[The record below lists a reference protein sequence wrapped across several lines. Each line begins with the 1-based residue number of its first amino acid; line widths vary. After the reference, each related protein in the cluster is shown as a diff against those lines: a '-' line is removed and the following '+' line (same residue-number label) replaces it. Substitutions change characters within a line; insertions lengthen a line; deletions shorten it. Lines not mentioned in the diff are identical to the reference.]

1 MNFRNNIKLQ
11 IVLFILA
18 LGICTPAADLN
29 SVISDKILYDS
40 EFQVKEKSI
49 NLFGNKK
56 EKKAVKKIKNAKNNK
71 LEVQHIDKNSVGGE
85 NTLTDAEYIKSLK
98 RADKKRI
105 RNEQIEL
112 NVVNENTDVEDSTF
126 ISDENSEDIIIENPS
141 DKKFFSKKNKK
152 NKNEKKQQL
161 QQTNNSSISLTADET
176 NYKPDTNEIEAIGNA
191 KFEIA
196 GQDFVLYGDK
206 IIFSYD
212 TSSLKAYG
220 NVKIIKEENVTTGDF
235 IYVDMTTA
243 CGWIQNPV
251 TSNYSVSIKAKEA
264 YISSDKIQEN
274 DGIIKILED
283 RRIEALGSGY
293 SSILSNLDLEVGDS
307 YMQKPEPTS
316 LKFKVKEIIVTPK
329 KEHNNI
335 VLKGVDVYYK
345 KLRIASLPTIKMTS
359 DKNGAAMQTNAP
371 EIGGDNI
378 LGMYFGPSYVANLP
392 FSSTLRISP
401 LLVYDT
407 DDDKFGIGG
416 YLKFMNETNET
427 QLAYGSAKENFIL
440 KGKQKI
446 TDNLQLL
453 YNQNAYAS
461 EWFMGARRP
470 AYGVALTYK
479 DKYYIEDLDSH
490 FEHLLSIGAFADSD
504 RRSFSKSG
512 EGRIRWMGQ
521 LNRDFFRFTNSENTF
536 SAFGGIGLQGMVSQ
550 YTTGDTFALGRIYPY
565 LSTTFGRWSQSL
577 SYYQT
582 GVGGKTPFVFDDY
595 YYGKSSLQIVEGIK
609 INKYLSVGY
618 VGTMA
623 ISGRES
629 YCNGPRKNTDIDDLM
644 QENKFLISIGPDE
657 AKVTF
662 SYDITRQTTS
672 LYYSMLLGSKD
683 MDIKFDKTIIND
695 PMSIS
700 SEEQENKFL
709 NRMRKLKYKVFPA
722 TNPDFNRETDL
733 YPQQIPANG
742 DEVSDEEDLF
752 QDEELRQ
759 ELLHSPLN
767 PLNQIQQQQNLM
779 RDDRM

>member
-1 MNFRNNIKLQ
+1 MRFRNSFKIQ
-11 IVLFILA
+11 IVLLLLSI
-18 LGICTPAADLN
+18 GISTYAADLN
-29 SVISDKILYDS
+29 SDISDKILYDS
-40 EFQVKEKSI
+40 EFQVKEKTI
-49 NLFGNKK
+49 KLFGNRE
-56 EKKAVKKIKNAKNNK
+56 EKKNSRKSRNNK
-71 LEVQHIDKNSVGGE
+71 IEVQHIDEKSIEKE

-105 RNEQIEL
+105 RNEHFEL
-112 NVVNENTDVEDSTF
+112 NVTRESTNE
-126 ISDENSEDIIIENPS
+126 ENAKTEAEGEIKSEDIMIDNPS
-141 DKKFFSKKNKK
+141 DKKFFAKK
-152 NKNEKKQQL
+152 KKQS
-161 QQTNNSSISLTADET
+161 NKRKKDEPANKSSISLTADET
-176 NYKPDTNEIEAIGNA
+176 NYKPDTNEIEAKGNA

-274 DGIIKILED
+274 EGVIKILED

-293 SSILSNLDLEVGDS
+293 SNVLNNLELEIGDS
-307 YMQKPEPTS
+307 YMRKPEPTS

-329 KEHNNI
+329 KEHNDI
-335 VLKGVDVYYK
+335 ILKGVDVYYK
-345 KLRIASLPTIKMTS
+345 KLKIATMPTMKMTS
-359 DKNGAAMQTNAP
+359 DKNGAATQTNIP

-378 LGMYFGPSYVANLP
+378 LGMYFGPSYVASLP

-407 DDDKFGIGG
+407 DDDKFGVGG
-416 YLKFMNETNET
+416 YLKFMNETNTTE
-427 QLAYGSAKENFIL
+427 LAYGTAKENFIL
-440 KGKQKI
+440 KGKQKL

-453 YNQNAYAS
+453 YNQNSYAS
-461 EWFMGARRP
+461 EWFMGSRRP
-470 AYGVALTYK
+470 AYGVTLSYK
-479 DKYYIEDLDSH
+479 DRYYIEDLDAH
-490 FEHLLSIGAFADSD
+490 FEHMLTLGAYADTN

-512 EGRIRWMGQ
+512 EGRARWMGQ
-521 LNRDFFRFTNSENTF
+521 ITRDFFRYTNSDNTF
-536 SAFGGIGLQGMVSQ
+536 STFGGLGVQGMVSQ
-550 YTTGDTFALGRIYPY
+550 YTTGDTFAIARIYPY
-565 LSTTFGRWSQSL
+565 ITTTLGRWSQSL

-582 GVGGKTPFVFDDY
+582 GVGGRTPFMFDDY
-595 YYGKSSLQIVEGIK
+595 FYGKSSLQIVECLK
-609 INKYLSVGY
+609 INKYLSLGY
-618 VGTMA
+618 AGTMA
-623 ISGRES
+623 LSGRES
-629 YCNGPRKNTDIDDLM
+629 YYSGSTRNSDIDDLM

-683 MDIKFDKTIIND
+683 MDIKFDKTIINN
-695 PMSIS
+695 PMLMA
-700 SEEQENKFL
+700 SEEKENKFL
-709 NRMRKLKYKVFPA
+709 DKMRKLKYKVFPA
-722 TNPDFNRETDL
+722 TNPDFDRERDL
-733 YPQQIPANG
+733 YPQLIPANG
-742 DEVSDEEDLF
+742 DEVSEEEEDLF
-752 QDEELRQ
+752 QDEELKQ
-759 ELLHSPLN
+759 ELYNSPLN
-767 PLNQIQQQQNLM
+767 PLNQIQQQQNIM